1 MTFRDQLPML
11 PVSMFASSTMYS
23 DQVPFAVP
31 PSNVDRLTFPLGA
44 GAGAGNGS
52 PVS

>member
-1 MTFRDQLPML
+1 MIDSDQLVMVPT
-11 PVSMFASSTMYS
+11 SNTKSSTMYS

-31 PSNVDRLTFPLGA
+31 PSKVDRLTFPLGA

-52 PVS
+52 PGS